1 MKELILIAVSGA
13 IGAVARFLLSGW
25 FQSLI
30 TFSFFPLGTWL
41 VNLIGSF
48 FVGFIM
54 YTAEISGVINRELRI
69 FLTIGFLGSFT
80 TFSTFEYESFR
91 LLEDREYFYFL
102 LNSGGGFG
110 VALFSVFLGKIM
122 ANFLVR

>member
-1 MKELILIAVSGA
+1 MNDLILIAIGGA

-30 TFSFFPLGTWL
+30 SFSFFPLGTWL

-48 FVGFIM
+48 LLSIIM
-54 YTAEISGVINRELRI
+54 YTAEASGMFSREFRV
-69 FLTIGFLGSFT
+69 FLSIGFLGSFT
-80 TFSTFEYESFR
+80 TFSTFAYESFR
-91 LLEDREYFYFL
+91 LFEEKEYFYFF

-110 VALFSVFLGKIM
+110 AAFFSIFLGKIV
-122 ANFLVR
+122 ANLLWR